1 MKKKSSAPL
10 VALAAM
16 VLVWGYSW
24 ILMKI
29 GLRYAHP
36 FDFVALR
43 AGLATVLLF
52 ALIAIQGRGFRLPR
66 YRMAL
71 LLGTLQVALFMALT
85 QTALLFAGPGKTSV
99 LTYTMPFWM
108 IVFAHAILHERMR
121 GAQWIA
127 VTLAF
132 VGLMLIVAPWQLTSF
147 AGSALAIGAGAV
159 WAIAAVLSKKWPT
172 RADPLIF
179 TAWQLLVGTA
189 WLAALALLHPH
200 PPIHWAPEFILVI
213 FLSAAFA
220 TAGGWWLWTY
230 VLANTSAGIAG
241 LSSLGIPVI
250 AVLAS
255 ALQLGER
262 PQPLELAGMIAIG
275 AALALLGWLGLRRS
289 AIRAIG
295 TTDEHR

>member
-1 MKKKSSAPL
+1 
-10 VALAAM
+10 M
-16 VLVWGYSW
+16 VLIWGYSW

-29 GLRYAHP
+29 GMRYSHP
-36 FDFVALR
+36 FDFTALR
-43 AGLATVLLF
+43 AGVATVLLF
-52 ALIAIQGRGFRLPR
+52 ALIAIQGRGLRLPR
-66 YRMAL
+66 YRMAF

-108 IVFAHAILHERMR
+108 IVFAHVILRERMR

-132 VGLMLIVAPWQLTSF
+132 AGLMLIVAPWRLASG
-147 AGSALAIGAGAV
+147 AGSALAVIAGAV
-159 WAIAAVLSKKWPT
+159 WAISAVLSKKWPT
-172 RADPLIF
+172 RADTLVF
-179 TAWQLLVGTA
+179 TAWQLLFGTL
-189 WLAALALLHPH
+189 WLTALALLHPH
-200 PPIHWAPEFILVI
+200 APIRWTTEFVIVI
-213 FLSAAFA
+213 FVSAAFA

-255 ALQLGER
+255 AIQLGER
-262 PQPLELAGMIAIG
+262 PDALELSGMVAIG
-275 AALALLGWLGLRRS
+275 AALALLGWIGLRGAS
-289 AIRAIG
+289 VQEKIREPQMN
-295 TTDEHR
+295 TDEHR

>member
-1 MKKKSSAPL
+1 
-10 VALAAM
+10 M
-16 VLVWGYSW
+16 VLIWGYSW

-29 GLRYAHP
+29 GMRYSHP
-36 FDFVALR
+36 FDFTALR
-43 AGLATVLLF
+43 AGVATVLLF
-52 ALIAIQGRGFRLPR
+52 ALIAIQGRGLRLPR
-66 YRMAL
+66 YRMAF

-108 IVFAHAILHERMR
+108 IVFAHVILRERMR

-132 VGLMLIVAPWQLTSF
+132 AGLMLIVAPWRLASG
-147 AGSALAIGAGAV
+147 AGSALAVIAGAV
-159 WAIAAVLSKKWPT
+159 WAISAVLSKKWPT
-172 RADPLIF
+172 RADTLVF
-179 TAWQLLVGTA
+179 TAWQLLFGTL
-189 WLAALALLHPH
+189 WLTALALLHPH
-200 PPIHWAPEFILVI
+200 APIRWTTEFVIVI
-213 FLSAAFA
+213 FVSAAFA

-255 ALQLGER
+255 AIQLGER
-262 PQPLELAGMIAIG
+262 PDALELSGMVAIG
-275 AALALLGWLGLRRS
+275 AALALLGWIGLRGASVQEKKREPQMN
-289 AIRAIG
+289 
-295 TTDEHR
+295 TDEHR